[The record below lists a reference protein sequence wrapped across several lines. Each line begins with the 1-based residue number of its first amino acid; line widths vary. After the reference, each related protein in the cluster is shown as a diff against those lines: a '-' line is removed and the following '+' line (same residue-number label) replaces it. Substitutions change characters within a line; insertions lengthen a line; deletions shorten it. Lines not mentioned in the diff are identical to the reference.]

1 MSAPFGR
8 LLIVDD
14 EKPVLEVLCE
24 YFQAQGH
31 TVESADNGSD
41 AIETFTRIRP
51 DLVLLDIRMPG
62 MDGVAILER
71 IRALAA
77 TPVIMV
83 TANEDI
89 ALARRTLQ
97 LGAFDYVAKP
107 FDFVHLDR
115 TVTAALI
122 HGASS
127 ALSLPDASVDPR
139 RALARAIFLAT
150 RGMPAAAPPS
160 IATRL
165 EDVTLEVVLDGEP
178 AARRLAELDLLL
190 DLAVDLGDLDA
201 AERSRLGSAV
211 DAVRKSLP
219 DGG

>member
-1 MSAPFGR
+1 MSAAFGR

-24 YFQAQGH
+24 YFEGQGH
-31 TVESADNGSD
+31 AVQSAQNGREAID
-41 AIETFTRIRP
+41 AFTRGRP
-51 DLVLLDIRMPG
+51 DLVLLDVRMPG
-62 MDGVAILER
+62 MDGVAVLEQL
-71 IRALAA
+71 RALAP

-115 TVTAALI
+115 AVTAALL

-127 ALSLPDASVDPR
+127 TLPPPDAPADPR
-139 RALARAIFLAT
+139 RALALAVFTSTRA
-150 RGMPAAAPPS
+150 MPARARES
-160 IATRL
+160 IGTRL
-165 EDVTLEVVLDGEP
+165 EDAALELVVGTEP
-178 AARRLAELDLLL
+178 ARRRLAELDLLL

-201 AERSRLGSAV
+201 DERRTLATALG
-211 DAVRKSLP
+211 AVRKALT